1 VDALR
6 QLVVALGLR
15 AELTDEYLSLGGDT
29 LEDAYRVLGLTP
41 DATADEVRRA
51 YRRLV
56 VENHPDKVAHLGEEV
71 KAAATKKLQQ
81 ITEAKERIDKA
92 MGK

>member
-1 VDALR
+1 
-6 QLVVALGLR
+6 
-15 AELTDEYLSLGGDT
+15 
-29 LEDAYRVLGLTP
+29 
-41 DATADEVRRA
+41 
-51 YRRLV
+51 V